1 MQRRN
6 FLGALALTTTALNLA
21 SCMDDS
27 EAVDSTATAT
37 TATQSELAS
46 HDGALTLY
54 YEFRLAGPEKA
65 RMLAAVDELGL
76 RLRNQAGFLSLAL
89 KNTVGD
95 STMVKNYPANLKG
108 ILGTAYRDGFAA
120 GRMPLF
126 YALLIRF
133 QNNAQ
138 LQAANV
144 TGWFTQTIEPLL
156 HIYQM
161 QNGAPVKTDL
171 VLDYYQGY
179 FKTVAAG
186 DRNAIYTDAASI
198 LAFLKVPQDS
208 PDKGYTTVEN
218 HVVIRAAKTAEF
230 NEKVKVLLT
239 TAQNTFRPDFGDA
252 DFNAMLDPAGV
263 GQSGSATNSYYRKAV
278 TTEILQNL
286 AVEGDTRSYLMH
298 GVWESVWDHENSHL
312 DSRFMQ
318 SSTPVGAYVIEG
330 PVEPFYATER
340 LVV

>member
-1 MQRRN
+1 MQRRD
-6 FLGALALTTTALNLA
+6 FLGAVALATTTLNLA
-21 SCMDDS
+21 SCMDGS
-27 EAVDSTATAT
+27 EATDSTT
-37 TATQSELAS
+37 TATSQSELET
-46 HDGALTLY
+46 HNGAVTLY

-65 RMLAAVDELGL
+65 RMLAAVDDLAI

-89 KNTVGD
+89 KNIVGD

-126 YALLIRF
+126 YSLFIRF
-133 QNNAQ
+133 ENNAQ

-144 TGWFTQTIEPLL
+144 TGWFTQAIAPLL

-171 VLDYYQGY
+171 VFDYYQGY

-186 DRNAIYTDAASI
+186 NRNAIYTDAASI
-198 LAFLKVPQDS
+198 LAFLKVPQDT

-218 HVVIRAAKTAEF
+218 HVVIPAAKTAEF

-239 TAQNTFRPDFGDA
+239 TAQNTFRPDLSDA
-252 DFNAMLDPAGV
+252 DFNATLDPTGV
-263 GQSGSATNSYYRKAV
+263 GQAGAVDNRYYRKAV

-318 SSTPVGAYVIEG
+318 SSTPVGAYVIDG

-340 LVV
+340 LVA